1 MPNVYHSI
9 LIVNDIY
16 YNLKWYPNNGVG
28 TNYRKDLPGPKG
40 VPIFGNLFTFMF
52 KKNTYIELEQEWANK
67 YGSLYT
73 FTIFKSRHVVS
84 NDPQT
89 LEYVLKTNFKNFKRD
104 PAFIE
109 TSHDLIGEGIFT
121 VDGSMWK
128 FQRKL
133 ISQQFQG
140 RNFKDLA
147 FASVIRKSE
156 IMINHLK
163 KYADSGKLIDLKD
176 LFFRF
181 TIDTFGDLTFGIDFE
196 CLSNIDDKAKFV
208 TSFEYAQAV
217 SHERVLQPFRK
228 LIEKYSKKGQ
238 RMHEACKYLD
248 DYIYKIINSHRSK
261 LKVEKKPVN
270 NMLTLLMDAV
280 DDNGKK
286 FNDKELRDIILSLII
301 AEKPIPLYDDI
312 KLFKYTTATFYETLR
327 LYPIVPV
334 NGKVCIKN
342 DVLPNNTP
350 IYAGEYNNL
359 KPNKFKFASFHA
371 GPRTCLGEQLATL
384 EVVILAI
391 MLLKE
396 FKFELASGQKFP
408 PEFKDAMLLQMKDP
422 LMTKVSYRTINS

>member
-1 MPNVYHSI
+1 
-9 LIVNDIY
+9 
-16 YNLKWYPNNGVG
+16 
-28 TNYRKDLPGPKG
+28 
-40 VPIFGNLFTFMF
+40 
-52 KKNTYIELEQEWANK
+52 
-67 YGSLYT
+67 
-73 FTIFKSRHVVS
+73 RHVVS

-89 LEYVLKTNFKNFKRD
+89 IEYVFKTNFKNFKRD

-109 TSHDLIGEGIFT
+109 TSHDLIGDGITTVEGY
-121 VDGSMWK
+121 MWK

-147 FASVIRKSE
+147 FASVIRQSE

-163 KYADSGKLIDLKD
+163 K
-176 LFFRF
+176 F

-196 CLSNIDDKAKFV
+196 CLSNIDKKAKFV
-208 TSFEYAQAV
+208 TSIEYAQAV

-248 DYIYKIINSHRSK
+248 DYIYKIINSHKSN
-261 LKVEKKPVN
+261 LKVEEKPVN

-286 FNDKELRDIILSLII
+286 FNDKELRDIILNLII
-301 AEKPIPLYDDI
+301 AGRDTTALALSWMMYEIMANQPIENLLLQEINSFLTAEKPILLYDDI

-334 NGKVCIKN
+334 NG
-342 DVLPNNTP
+342 
-350 IYAGEYNNL
+350 
-359 KPNKFKFASFHA
+359 
-371 GPRTCLGEQLATL
+371 R
-384 EVVILAI
+384 
-391 MLLKE
+391 
-396 FKFELASGQKFP
+396 
-408 PEFKDAMLLQMKDP
+408 
-422 LMTKVSYRTINS
+422 